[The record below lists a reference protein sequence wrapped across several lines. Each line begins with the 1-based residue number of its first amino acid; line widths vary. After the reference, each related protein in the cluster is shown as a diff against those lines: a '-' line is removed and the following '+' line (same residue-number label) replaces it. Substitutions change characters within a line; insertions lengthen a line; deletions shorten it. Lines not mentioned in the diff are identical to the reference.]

1 MTADRAVDPRVAPI
15 LWGDDWDDTQ
25 SRDVPVGLD
34 PRGLRVAVAGLGVSG
49 WSAAD
54 VLAQREAQVVAV
66 DTNTVGR
73 TAQHAELLTAL
84 GGTALLGAEHTEQLP
99 LIAGQAPDLV
109 VASPGWSP
117 SAPILAQAAQ
127 AGIPVWSDVELA
139 WRMRTAGSAPW
150 LCVTGTNGKT
160 TTVRMVAAMLA
171 AAGKNVA
178 VVGNVGTPII
188 DAVVAPTPPDV
199 VVAELSSFQLHRT
212 FSMAPQAAVCLNLA
226 PDHLDWHGG
235 MAAYAADK
243 GRVYANCERAAVYNT
258 ADAATEQMVRDADVV
273 DGCAA
278 VGFGT
283 GVPAPGALGVVD
295 DVLCDRAYVA
305 NPHRDA
311 AELATLK
318 QVAAACGG
326 VAAPHQVANVLAA
339 AALVLGHGAPVGCVM
354 KGLAAFAPEPHRLA
368 LVAENAGVRWVND
381 SKATNAHAAD
391 AALRS
396 ADSVVWVA
404 GGLAK
409 GARFDEL
416 VCDHAARL
424 RAVVLIGVEEEPL
437 RGALARHAPQV
448 PVTRVDSPDTSN
460 MSVDEK
466 QALGREVMG
475 RAVAVAAGH
484 AAAGDTVLLAPA
496 CASMD
501 QFANYTTRG
510 DAFADAV
517 ARLLAS

>member
-1 MTADRAVDPRVAPI
+1 MTADRVTDPRLAPVQR
-15 LWGDDWDDTQ
+15 GQDWDDTQ
-25 SRDVPVGLD
+25 SRDVPMGLD

-66 DTNTVGR
+66 DANTSGR
-73 TAQHAELLTAL
+73 TAEHGQLLTAL
-84 GGTALLGAEHTEQLP
+84 GGVPLLGPQHTEQLP
-99 LIAGQAPDLV
+99 MVGGQLPDV
-109 VASPGWSP
+109 VVTSPGWPP
-117 SAPILAQAAQ
+117 SAPLLVQAAK

-139 WRMRTAGSAPW
+139 WRMRTAGAAPW

-178 VVGNVGTPII
+178 VVGNVGTPIL
-188 DAVVAPTPPDV
+188 DAVVAPTAPDV
-199 VVAELSSFQLHRT
+199 VVAELSSFQLQRT
-212 FSMAPQAAVCLNLA
+212 FSMAAQAAVCLNVA

-235 MAAYAADK
+235 LDAYAAAK
-243 GRVYANCERAAVYNT
+243 GRVFENCERAAVYNT
-258 ADAATEQMVRDADVV
+258 ADAVTEQMVRDADVV
-273 DGCAA
+273 DGAVA

-283 GVPAPGALGVVD
+283 GIPSPGCLGVVD

-305 NPHRDA
+305 DPHRDA
-311 AELATLK
+311 AELVTIA

-339 AALVLGHGAPVGCVM
+339 AALVLAHGVPVGSVA
-354 KGLAAFAPEPHRLA
+354 KGLSSFSPEPHRLA
-368 LVAENAGVRWVND
+368 LVGQHQGVRWVND

-391 AALRS
+391 AALSS
-396 ADSVVWVA
+396 ASSVVWVA

-409 GARFDEL
+409 GASFDDL
-416 VCDHAARL
+416 VRKHADRL
-424 RAVVLIGVEEEPL
+424 KAVVLIGVDDQPL

-448 PVTRVDSPDTSN
+448 QVTGVSSADTSN
-460 MSVDEK
+460 MSVEEK
-466 QALGREVMG
+466 QALGQDVMG
-475 RAVAVAAGH
+475 RAVAAAAGY
-484 AAAGDTVLLAPA
+484 AGEGDTVLLAPA

-510 DAFADAV
+510 EAFADAV
-517 ARLLAS
+517 AGLLQS